1 MNVLE
6 RVIAFIAEQNVDA
19 YFVGGLVRD
28 ELLGRAAKHDIDLAI
43 DGDAAEL
50 ARTFAD
56 AIGGAYYLMD
66 EEHDVARVI
75 VADTYIDFAHLR
87 GNLRDDLS
95 TRDFTINAMA
105 RQLGSHELSDPFHGQ
120 KHLRLKQI
128 CAVSDNVF
136 KNDPVR
142 LLRAVRLACELGFT
156 INPHTED
163 LMRDDARL
171 LAFASMERA
180 RDEFSRVLALPNC
193 VAALRQMDDLGLLTA
208 LFPEVVAL
216 KSVTQSLPHVYDVF
230 EHTFVTLEELTK
242 IQARGY
248 VEVANGEFI
257 IELQSHFA
265 NKLSADR
272 ERGTL
277 LRVAALLHDIGKSPT
292 RSVDDNGVIHFYEH
306 EARGAQM
313 SGEILRRLRF
323 SNTEIEIVLRTVQN
337 HLRPAQLARDAQISN
352 RAIYR
357 LFRDTGDAG
366 IDTCVLALAD
376 WRGKSAPNIGI
387 VEDAKQRAAN
397 AILLDRY
404 FRAPDEVIAPPSLID
419 GKGLMQELGLGP
431 GKQIGELLEALREA
445 QAAGE
450 VKTRDDAIEFAR
462 TNLTEDGRRKTK
474 D

>member
-1 MNVLE
+1 
-6 RVIAFIAEQNVDA
+6 
-19 YFVGGLVRD
+19 
-28 ELLGRAAKHDIDLAI
+28 
-43 DGDAAEL
+43 
-50 ARTFAD
+50 
-56 AIGGAYYLMD
+56 
-66 EEHDVARVI
+66 
-75 VADTYIDFAHLR
+75 
-87 GNLRDDLS
+87 
-95 TRDFTINAMA
+95 
-105 RQLGSHELSDPFHGQ
+105 
-120 KHLRLKQI
+120 
-128 CAVSDNVF
+128 
-136 KNDPVR
+136 
-142 LLRAVRLACELGFT
+142 
-156 INPHTED
+156 
-163 LMRDDARL
+163 
-171 LAFASMERA
+171 
-180 RDEFSRVLALPNC
+180 
-193 VAALRQMDDLGLLTA
+193 MDDLGLLTA

-230 EHTFVTLEELTK
+230 EHTFVTLDELEK

-265 NKLSADR
+265 NKISAER

-292 RSVDDNGVIHFYEH
+292 RSVDDNGGIHFYGH

-404 FRAPDEVIAPPSLID
+404 FRAPDEVIAPPALID
-419 GKGLMQELGLGP
+419 GKGLMQELSLKP

-462 TNLTEDGRRKTK
+462 KNLTEDKRRKTQ